1 MSKSY
6 FLIAGS
12 RGYEHL
18 DEFMAIVDENIHADT
33 LLYEVV
39 IVEGG
44 ARGVDTMARIYAKA
58 RGLAHIEMKP
68 DWEKYGRAAGP
79 KRNDEMTAFVAD
91 QCRGN
96 NNKGTALFF
105 WDGES
110 KGTKHCIESAKKR
123 GIPTRIW
130 NTKTGKY
137 MEGEEKNEHNHNDPD

>member
-12 RGYEHL
+12 RGYE
-18 DEFMAIVDENIHADT
+18 DMDKFTAIVNENIHADT

-44 ARGVDTMARIYAKA
+44 ARGVDTMAKTYAKA
-58 RGLAHIEMKP
+58 RGLQYIEIKP

-79 KRNDEMTAFVAD
+79 KRNDEMTAFVAEKSE
-91 QCRGN
+91 GI

-110 KGTKHCIESAKKR
+110 KGTAQCIRSAKKR
-123 GIPTRIW
+123 GITCRIW
-130 NTKTGKY
+130 NTKTGEY
-137 MEGEEKNEHNHNDPD
+137 MEE